1 MLNWIKKR
9 YGNPP
14 IYLLENGYQG
24 HPEDGLEDHERA
36 EYHRSYINEM
46 LKAVRIDGVNVQMY
60 GAWTLLDS
68 FEWED
73 GYSVNFGV
81 VAVNF
86 SDPER
91 KRTPK
96 LSGAFLKKVFMN
108 NGFPRCKWPCLQSKI

>member
-1 MLNWIKKR
+1 MVPWGLRKMLNWIKKR

-68 FEWED
+68 FEWVRLY
-73 GYSVNFGV
+73 YS
-81 VAVNF
+81 
-86 SDPER
+86 
-91 KRTPK
+91 
-96 LSGAFLKKVFMN
+96 
-108 NGFPRCKWPCLQSKI
+108 